1 MITFRYYKHIECS
14 YCDHF
19 TANITEHFSMCF
31 TYNYHCLYIDSF
43 THLLVY
49 YLAIFNILLVLH
61 LPPPT
66 ANQLR
71 SASKNS
77 FLGCKVFL
85 AKSLILFWHGHY

>member
-14 YCDHF
+14 YCERF
-19 TANITEHFSMCF
+19 TANIPVHFSMCF
-31 TYNYHCLYIDSF
+31 AYKYHCLYVDGF
-43 THLLVY
+43 THNLVY

-71 SASKNS
+71 R
-77 FLGCKVFL
+77 LR
-85 AKSLILFWHGHY
+85 ILREM